1 MKDVAVAVAQ
11 EEMSNA
17 AKQVRVNTEP
27 AVVPDLGKVCVT
39 FHYKQKV
46 LIFVI

>member
-27 AVVPDLGKVCVT
+27 AIVIPNLGTVCVK
-39 FHYKQKV
+39 FHYKQK
-46 LIFVI
+46 LISL